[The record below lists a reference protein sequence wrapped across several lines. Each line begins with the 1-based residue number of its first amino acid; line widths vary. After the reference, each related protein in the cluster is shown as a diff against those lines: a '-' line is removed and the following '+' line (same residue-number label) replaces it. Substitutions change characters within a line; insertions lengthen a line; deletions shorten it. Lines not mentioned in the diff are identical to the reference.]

1 MNLGGRETSLAERQ
15 LSESR
20 WATYSNQERGAWYGH
35 GKGFAQDLKTS
46 RYDSGHFLSYTFQ
59 KLYTSP
65 VTGMVVYVL
74 HTMMSMDIMPNA
86 SSLERRAPSSEVVL
100 SIPPPPKG
108 LSSISGTPGPRGGQ
122 WEVSLRFFLPP
133 CIGCWLGDHISIKK
147 LIIAPAIGLSYR
159 GSSIPIVLYA
169 Y

>member
-86 SSLERRAPSSEVVL
+86 SSLERRAVG
-100 SIPPPPKG
+100 G